1 MGLGLGLEL
10 AVAAAAAGCSYISSQ
25 FHLPLQ
31 RHSHNCQVLQ
41 RLSFLSRPRSLA
53 IGKPAVHVASLMQM
67 AAAEKDQSGVVTERE
82 YDRQAKLLQEFYEIP
97 SIEKAWVSQSGLSDG
112 VQTMISMSQM
122 NIPAN
127 KKRTFF
133 LSAHI
138 PEEVDNPVN
147 CHWSPFPVEQTGAS
161 LVVPSPSGL
170 NVLVVRNGES
180 SSKDASPP
188 VQLEIWGPGQLQKE
202 IFVPPSVH
210 GPLYTDGWFEGVS
223 WSSDE
228 TCIAYIA
235 EEPATPQPIFTS
247 SGCKPVSSGEK
258 EPGSWKGQGDWL
270 EDWGETYSGK
280 RRPALFVVNI
290 KSGTVQVVEGIPD
303 NLSVGQVV
311 WAPHVST
318 NNSGYLVF
326 VGWSVDAGDSQNPRK
341 LGMKYCYNRPCAL
354 YAVKAPLLKLDSSK
368 EMIAAQKLTEKI
380 DSAFLPRFSP
390 DGKLLVFLSAS
401 TAVNTGAH
409 CVTNSLHSFH
419 WPSDGTVHPNLE
431 INDVVSL
438 VMCAREG
445 CFPGLYCTN
454 VLHHPWLSDGC
465 TLVLSSIWG
474 SMQVLLAVNVVSGKV
489 SRISPEN
496 SNSSWSVLAVHD
508 NIVLAVSSSPANPPK
523 LKYGRLSRIDT
534 DNDEKTRWSWLD
546 MPIPFMDY
554 SEKVKAS
561 LSSIEFNILKIPVKD
576 QEFLLT
582 EGAKQ
587 PFEVI
592 FVSSRFS
599 SESESKENA
608 FREDACNPL
617 IVILHGGPHS
627 TSLTSFSRTQAFLSS
642 MGYNLLY
649 VNYRGSLGF
658 GEEALQSLPGNV
670 GQQDVADVLNAVDL
684 VIHKGLALPTNIVV
698 LGGSHGGFL
707 ATHLIGQA
715 PDRFVA
721 AAVRNPVCNL
731 SLMVGTTDIPDWC
744 YVEAYGKNGKY
755 VYTEAPSIEDITMF
769 YQCSPIRHIS
779 KVKVP
784 VLLLLGAQDLRVPVS
799 NGLQYARALRERGV
813 EVKVIVFPNDVH
825 SIDRPQSDFE
835 SFLNIG
841 LWFKRFLK

>member
-1 MGLGLGLEL
+1 MLMGLGS
-10 AVAAAAAGCSYISSQ
+10 AAAVAGCSSIPCQ
-25 FHLPLQ
+25 FHLRLQ
-31 RHSHNCQVLQ
+31 R
-41 RLSFLSRPRSLA
+41 RLSHHCRLPLRLPFLSRCRSRSLS
-53 IGKPAVHVASLMQM
+53 IGRQTTPVASLMEL
-67 AAAEKDQSGVVTERE
+67 AAAEKNNSGVVIEGE
-82 YDRQAKLLQEFYEIP
+82 YDHQAKLLQEFYEIP
-97 SIEKAWVSQSGLSDG
+97 SIDKAWVSQSCSSNGL
-112 VQTMISMSQM
+112 QAMISMSQM

-138 PEEVDNPVN
+138 PEEVGNPAN

-188 VQLEIWGPGQLQKE
+188 VQLEIWGPGQLRKE

-235 EEPATPQPIFTS
+235 EEPATHQPIFTS
-247 SGCKPVSSGEK
+247 FGCKPVTSGEK

-318 NNSGYLVF
+318 NDSQSLVF
-326 VGWSVDAGDSQNPRK
+326 VGWSVDSGDSHNPRK

-354 YAVKAPLLKLDSSK
+354 YAVRAPLSKWDSSK

-390 DGKLLVFLSAS
+390 NGELLVFLSAS

-409 CVTNSLHSFH
+409 CATNSLHSLH
-419 WPSDGTVHPNLE
+419 WPSDGTMHPSIE

-438 VMCAREG
+438 VMCPREG

-454 VLHHPWLSDGC
+454 VLSSPWLSDGC
-465 TLVLSSIWG
+465 SLVLSSIWG
-474 SMQVLLAVNVVSGKV
+474 SMQVLLAINVVSGKV

-496 SNSSWSVLAVHD
+496 SISSWSALAVHD
-508 NIVLAVSSSPANPPK
+508 NVVLAVSSSPASPPK
-523 LKYGRLSRIDT
+523 LKYGCLSRVDT
-534 DNDEKTRWSWLD
+534 VNDENTRCSWLD
-546 MPIPFMDY
+546 IPIPLIDY

-561 LSSIEFNILKIPVKD
+561 LSSTEFEILKIPVKD
-576 QEFLLT
+576 QDFFLT

-587 PFEVI
+587 PFEAI

-599 SESESKENA
+599 GESESQES
-608 FREDACNPL
+608 ACKPL

-642 MGYNLLY
+642 LGYNLLF

-658 GEEALQSLPGNV
+658 GEDALQSLPGNV
-670 GQQDVADVLNAVDL
+670 GRQDVADVLNAVDL
-684 VIHKGLALPTNIVV
+684 VIRKGLAIPTNIVV

-744 YVEAYGKNGKY
+744 YVETYGKNGKNA
-755 VYTEAPSIEDITMF
+755 YTEAPSIGDLTMF
-769 YQCSPIRHIS
+769 YQSSPISHVS

-784 VLLLLGAQDLRVPVS
+784 VLFLLGAQDLRVPVS
-799 NGLQYARALRERGV
+799 NGLQYARTLREKGV

-841 LWFKRFLK
+841 VWFKRFLK